1 MYYGKNTYKIYS
13 LLNVGDEVMGRLL
26 IGTLLISY
34 FVTGEKL

>member
-1 MYYGKNTYKIYS
+1 MAKI
-13 LLNVGDEVMGRLL
+13 LTKFTRVKNVGDEVMGRLL